1 MASGKQLL
9 IAMTD
14 SIRGFIEYGG
24 VQESETGGRSQ
35 ESNLPGT
42 AGGTHWI

>member
-35 ESNLPGT
+35 E
-42 AGGTHWI
+42 